1 MTMVKMKFDYDKEND
16 ILFVYDP
23 KRKSHGS
30 IEMGSGI
37 VIDFDCDRRI
47 NAVELI
53 SASELLS
60 TLTTQKITKENLEE
74 LIAATML
81 TKTTRGVEIILL
93 MLAWKEKTVEAP
105 VTLPDLRQKA
115 VITAISK

>member
-1 MTMVKMKFDYDKEND
+1 MTMVKMKSDYDKEND

-30 IEMGSGI
+30 IEIGSGI
-37 VIDFDCDRRI
+37 VVDFDNDKRI
-47 NAVELI
+47 NAIELI

-60 TLTTQKITKENLEE
+60 TLTTQKITKGDLEG

-81 TKTTRGVEIILL
+81 TKITRGVEIILL
-93 MLAWKEKTVEAP
+93 MLAWKGKTVEAP

-115 VITAISK
+115 VIIASHK